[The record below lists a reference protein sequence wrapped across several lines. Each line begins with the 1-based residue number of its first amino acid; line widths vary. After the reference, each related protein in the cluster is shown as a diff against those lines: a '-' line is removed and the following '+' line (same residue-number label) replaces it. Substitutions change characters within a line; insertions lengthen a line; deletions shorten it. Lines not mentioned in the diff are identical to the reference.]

1 MILGKIILGI
11 MGDIGVMKIKIIVF
25 LVVLVII
32 GNVLKIFINES
43 EKPKVEINESDL
55 VYKKKS
61 NELSYEKVDI
71 NKAEYEDFISVGF
84 TKSQAEKLMKYKDF
98 AGDIYSLDELPRI
111 KGFGKSSIEKANNI
125 LYVSEGKKVRN
136 KHNIN
141 KLSETEL
148 KLLGFNNKE
157 IKKLSIVL
165 KKSNIRTN
173 IELIDIVGI
182 EKYEEV
188 EKSVKYVE

>member
-84 TKSQAEKLMKYKDF
+84 TK
-98 AGDIYSLDELPRI
+98 
-111 KGFGKSSIEKANNI
+111 
-125 LYVSEGKKVRN
+125 
-136 KHNIN
+136 
-141 KLSETEL
+141 
-148 KLLGFNNKE
+148 
-157 IKKLSIVL
+157 
-165 KKSNIRTN
+165 
-173 IELIDIVGI
+173 
-182 EKYEEV
+182 
-188 EKSVKYVE
+188 